1 MKIARIYSNL
11 ATAFLP
17 IRLNGIDDEK
27 LSVVFGRITR
37 PRDSSRDSHNLGK
50 TTLIHLIDFLL
61 LRDVSDKTSF
71 LLKHFDR
78 FQQFVFYLEL
88 QSHGGG
94 FVTVRRAVEES
105 TKISLKRH
113 AKRDQDLRNAGEED
127 WDHFDI
133 PIDTARQLLDSYL
146 DLQVVKPWNYRKG
159 VSYFLRTQADYQ
171 DYFQISKFQKGQD
184 SEWKPYLAHLVGLN
198 FALLESKYELDSQ
211 IEDLEKRKGERQAEI
226 QIDEKEFS
234 KLSMQL
240 DIDRA
245 EVARTAALLDDFDFR
260 EEEKRVNKELI
271 EGVERRISDLNSEI
285 YKVGYDLDE
294 MRNSLAQGF
303 SFRSDSVRQIFEE
316 TKTYVPENLLRDYDE
331 LVGFNRKLTTERNK
345 LLKGQIRELEGEL
358 EKLNA
363 EALELNL
370 RRVHYLELL
379 RTADAFKKF
388 KALQRE
394 HAAQRA
400 QLTYRETQM
409 HRLSQ
414 VREMTRELRGL
425 EIKRK
430 QLVDEIT
437 NETER
442 DNLVKTRIALEFHSL
457 VRRVLDLNGSFY
469 VAMNRSGNVEFVVET
484 KLSEKSAEVSSQSE
498 GTSYKKLLCAL
509 FDIALLTTY
518 ATQPFYHFVY
528 HDGIFEGLDTRKRRV
543 LLLLLREIAAKYRIQ
558 YMLSTIDSDLPR
570 DEDDKK
576 IEFPQ
581 DEIVLE
587 LSDQGTKGRLF
598 RMPEF

>member
-1 MKIARIYSNL
+1 MKIAKIYSSP
-11 ATAFLP
+11 ATTFVP
-17 IRLNGIDDEK
+17 IRFNGIDDDR
-27 LSVVFGRITR
+27 LSVVLAKITR
-37 PRDSSRDSHNLGK
+37 PKDKSRDSHNLGK

-61 LRDVSDKTSF
+61 LKEVSEKNSF
-71 LLKHFDR
+71 LLKHQDR
-78 FQQFVFYLEL
+78 FEQFVFYIEL
-88 QSHGGG
+88 QPHTGDY
-94 FVTVRRAVEES
+94 VTIRRGVQEP

-113 AKRDQDLRNAGEED
+113 PKRDQDLSTAGEKD
-127 WDHFDI
+127 WDHCDI
-133 PIDTARQLLDSYL
+133 PIDTARHLVDSYL

-171 DYFQISKFQKGQD
+171 DYFQISKFLQGRD

-198 FALLESKYELDSQ
+198 FTNLESKYGLDSQ
-211 IEDLEKRKGERQAEI
+211 IEELEKKKEERQAEV

-240 DIDRA
+240 EIDRE
-245 EVARTAALLDDFDFR
+245 EVTRTATLLDNFDFR

-271 EGVERRISDLNSEI
+271 EDVERRTSELNSEI
-285 YKVGYDLDE
+285 YKTGYDLDE
-294 MRNSLAQGF
+294 LRNSLAQGF
-303 SFRSDSVRQIFEE
+303 SFRSESVRQIFEE
-316 TKTYVPENLLRDYDE
+316 TKTYVPADLLRDYDE

-345 LLKGQIRELEGEL
+345 LLKGQIRELEQEL
-358 EKLNA
+358 EAMNR
-363 EALELNL
+363 EATELSQ

-379 RTADAFKKF
+379 RNADAFKKF

-394 HAAQRA
+394 HADQRA
-400 QLTYRETQM
+400 QLTYRETQLE
-409 HRLSQ
+409 RLSQ
-414 VREMTRELRGL
+414 VREMTRELRNL

-437 NETER
+437 NDVER
-442 DNLVKTRIALEFHSL
+442 DNATTKKIALQFHALVK
-457 VRRVLDLNGSFY
+457 RVLDLNGSFY
-469 VAMNRSGNVEFVVET
+469 VAVNRGGNVEFMVET
-484 KLSEKSAEVSSQSE
+484 KLSSKTSEVSSQSE

-518 ATQPFYHFVY
+518 ATEPFYHFVY

-543 LLLLLREIAAKYRIQ
+543 LLELLRETATKHHIQ

-570 DEDDKK
+570 DENDRK
-576 IEFPQ
+576 IEFPP
-581 DEIVLE
+581 DEVVLE